1 MRVFAILLSALFLSV
16 LANARMVR
24 RRPHSELAIRAPDD
38 VQVHKRFPG
47 TRWTFFAPGLY

>member
-16 LANARMVR
+16 LADARMAR
-24 RRPHSELAIRAPDD
+24 RRPHSELAIRLPGD